1 MIVNV
6 CAFSILVS
14 LSLSLSLYNLNL
26 MKSIFVHDL
35 LVALGTRCCL
45 ILFDE
50 AVQQVIQVL
59 VQKILGLNNFCMFA
73 WLDAPSHDLVWN
85 AWNQERIQTY

>member
-6 CAFSILVS
+6 CAFSSWS
-14 LSLSLSLYNLNL
+14 LSLLSFSIQLESH
-26 MKSIFVHDL
+26 KSIFVHDL
-35 LVALGTRCCL
+35 LVAVGTRCCL